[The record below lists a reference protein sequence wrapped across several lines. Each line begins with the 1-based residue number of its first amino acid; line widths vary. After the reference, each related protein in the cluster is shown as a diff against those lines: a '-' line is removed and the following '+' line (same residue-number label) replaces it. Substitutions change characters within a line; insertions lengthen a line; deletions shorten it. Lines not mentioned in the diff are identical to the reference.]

1 MKFLSVFFLTSL
13 LMNCKSEQS
22 KPELN
27 VMDTI
32 RTNVE
37 TYFKQKFPE
46 MKGYEFVSITDL
58 DTVTAKDY
66 LDREI
71 EIMTLALSNKDE
83 RLKKMEI
90 AEAEANKTLRTHPGD
105 QAALQNLKDIEHS
118 RESFRHKQHLMDS
131 LNAEMKPELNQTIK
145 FFAVN
150 YAFNT
155 TDQAGT
161 KTLNTYYV
169 RLDKELK
176 VMNAAVI
183 VPKRG

>member
-1 MKFLSVFFLTSL
+1 MKVLSVLFLTVL
-13 LMNCKSEQS
+13 LINCKSEQKS
-22 KPELN
+22 DQN
-27 VMDTI
+27 IMAII

-37 TYFKQKFPE
+37 TYFKQKFPDL
-46 MKGYEFVSITDL
+46 KGYEFVSIADL

-83 RLKKMEI
+83 RLQKMEL
-90 AEAEANKTLRTHPGD
+90 AEAEANKTLSSHPND
-105 QAALQNLKDIEHS
+105 QVALETLKDIEHS

-131 LNAEMKPELNQTIK
+131 LTAAMKPELNQTIK
-145 FFAVN
+145 YIAVN
-150 YAFNT
+150 YSYNT
-155 TDQAGT
+155 TDEVGA

-169 RLDKELK
+169 RLDKELN
-176 VMNAAVI
+176 VLNAAVV